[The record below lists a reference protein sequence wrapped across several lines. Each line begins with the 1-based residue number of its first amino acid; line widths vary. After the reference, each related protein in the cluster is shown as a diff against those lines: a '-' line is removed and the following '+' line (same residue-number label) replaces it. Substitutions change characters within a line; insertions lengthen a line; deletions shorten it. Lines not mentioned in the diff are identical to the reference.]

1 MYHSLIIRVKHQDL
15 LSDTTTFIQLRTY
28 SQTGQQSKFIPLFN
42 AFASIFVLKPNQKW
56 WGIATPVLT
65 FLEKCQLTTR
75 LLVALHEPGQACFL
89 ILWLLVFLHSSMMIR
104 ILISSAPDINL
115 GMLPSV
121 LCLFFSRCCGGNPF
135 LLSNVGLLKW
145 NQNTF
150 INPLSNINV
159 IYFQSSQIWKNGT
172 LVLPQAFSLE
182 ALSVVVSLIMEEHN
196 LRRPSIIRIL
206 DQLL

>member
-1 MYHSLIIRVKHQDL
+1 MVGWKPGYSGLYIYMILRALASGGKYQLIVYHSLIIRVKHQDL
-15 LSDTTTFIQLRTY
+15 LSDTTTFIQIRTY

-42 AFASIFVLKPNQKW
+42 TFASIFVLKPNQKW

-104 ILISSAPDINL
+104 ILISSAPNINL

-121 LCLFFSRCCGGNPF
+121 LCLFFQM
-135 LLSNVGLLKW
+135 LW
-145 NQNTF
+145 
-150 INPLSNINV
+150 
-159 IYFQSSQIWKNGT
+159 
-172 LVLPQAFSLE
+172 
-182 ALSVVVSLIMEEHN
+182 
-196 LRRPSIIRIL
+196 
-206 DQLL
+206 